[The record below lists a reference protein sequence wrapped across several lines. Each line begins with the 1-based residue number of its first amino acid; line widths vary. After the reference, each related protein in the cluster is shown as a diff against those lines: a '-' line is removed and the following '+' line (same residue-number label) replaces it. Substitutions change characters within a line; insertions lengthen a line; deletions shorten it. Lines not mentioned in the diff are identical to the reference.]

1 MNLSA
6 ALLPPMVASVMLLA
20 GTAEGAQDRWAGTA
34 RDGKGWKESG
44 EASWYGAWHQG
55 RLTSSGERFD
65 QNALTAAHPNLPLGS
80 RVRVTL
86 RDTGRSVV
94 VTVNDRLPPR
104 PHRIIDLSRG
114 AAARLGMVDQGV
126 GDVTLAAV
134 SMRVPEEVAEAPED
148 RLENH
153 PGRDGPLNPRRR
165 DRPHTRHGRP

>member
-6 ALLPPMVASVMLLA
+6 ALLPPMFASVMLLA
-20 GTAEGAQDRWAGTA
+20 GTAEAAQERWAGTA
-34 RDGKGWKESG
+34 RDGRGWKESG
-44 EASWYGAWHQG
+44 EASWYGGWHQG

-104 PHRIIDLSRG
+104 PRRIIDLSRG

-134 SMRVPEEVAEAPED
+134 GLRGAAEEVAEAPED
-148 RLENH
+148 RA
-153 PGRDGPLNPRRR
+153 GGAGPLSPRRR
-165 DRPHTRHGRP
+165 DLPRTRRASP

>member
-1 MNLSA
+1 MNRSA
-6 ALLPPMVASVMLLA
+6 ALLPPMLASAMLLA
-20 GTAEGAQDRWAGTA
+20 GTAEAAQDRWADTA

-55 RLTSSGERFD
+55 RPTSSGEPFD
-65 QNALTAAHPNLPLGS
+65 QNAMTAAHADLPLGS

-94 VTVNDRLPPR
+94 VTINDRQPPK

-126 GDVTLAAV
+126 GDVVLA
-134 SMRVPEEVAEAPED
+134 SIGMRAPEEVAEAPED
-148 RLENH
+148 H
-153 PGRDGPLNPRRR
+153 PGRGWPLNPPRR
-165 DRPHTRHGRP
+165 DRPHTRRERP

>member
-1 MNLSA
+1 MNRSA
-6 ALLPPMVASVMLLA
+6 ALLPPMFASAMLLA
-20 GTAEGAQDRWAGTA
+20 GTAEAAPERWANTA

-55 RLTSSGERFD
+55 RPTSSGEPFD
-65 QNALTAAHPNLPLGS
+65 QNAMTAAHANLPLGS

-94 VTVNDRLPPR
+94 VTINDRQPPK

-126 GDVTLAAV
+126 GDVVLAAV
-134 SMRVPEEVAEAPED
+134 STRMPEEVAEAPED
-148 RLENH
+148 RAG
-153 PGRDGPLNPRRR
+153 PAGPLSPRRR
-165 DRPHTRHGRP
+165 DRPHTRHAHP